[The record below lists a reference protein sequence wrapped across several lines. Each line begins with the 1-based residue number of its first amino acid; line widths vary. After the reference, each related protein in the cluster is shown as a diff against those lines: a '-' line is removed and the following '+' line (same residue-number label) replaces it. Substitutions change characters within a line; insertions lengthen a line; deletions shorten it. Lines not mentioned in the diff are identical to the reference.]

1 VLQRALV
8 VAPGPRLEPGDLHF
22 ALRSAA
28 HGQGEPGVAIPRG
41 SSIAQAE
48 ELLIADAL
56 ERSGGDKEKAA
67 KLLGISARTLYR
79 RTSRDSDDESDG
91 TSD

>member
-1 VLQRALV
+1 
-8 VAPGPRLEPGDLHF
+8 VAPK
-22 ALRSAA
+22 SAQA
-28 HGQGEPGVAIPRG
+28 PGVTIPRG

-56 ERSGGDKEKAA
+56 ERTGGDKEKAA

-79 RTSRDSDDESDG
+79 RTSRDGNGDEDEVSGSPD
-91 TSD
+91 